1 MRWRVVDSTDDDLI
15 DDSQEC
21 EEVADEGG
29 RGRREGLLPSLVK
42 KVLAQGVEVLTD
54 EGLRETLV
62 TETLRRAIEKGSEV
76 VDVTE
81 DSVRKL
87 VGELPVTKELG
98 DRLLQRVDDHKN
110 ELFGLIK
117 HEIRDLAERVDVVS
131 EIQSVLAGMTLE
143 VNAQVRFVRNEDGSV
158 ATTTRRR
165 TAKRT
170 TSGKK
175 RPARATKKTAK
186 PRTKKTSD

>member
-1 MRWRVVDSTDDDLI
+1 MRWRVVDSTDDDLV
-15 DDSQEC
+15 DDSKEG

-42 KVLAQGVEVLTD
+42 KALAQGVEVLTD

-81 DSVRKL
+81 DSVRRL

-158 ATTTRRR
+158 ATSAKRKTT
-165 TAKRT
+165 KRT
-170 TSGKK
+170 TSDKK
-175 RPARATKKTAK
+175 RPARAAKKTAK